1 MGDIPPP
8 FEAILF
14 DLDGTLIEFKFR
26 IREAH
31 QAMIEYIR
39 NLGYDV
45 SRIGDHTK
53 TQDVIDDVKRQ
64 WDELAH
70 TDARSFELVRNGLF
84 RILDEFESS
93 AALDSRPFPGSL
105 ETIRSVRQVKIF
117 AGLVTNSGRRAVQTI
132 LNAHGFTPYLSS
144 IVTRNE
150 MSRLKPSPVGLLAAI
165 AQLGVEPERSLY
177 VGDSILDIEAA
188 REARMSCAAVTTG
201 LYDQDTLRK
210 FKPDFV
216 LRSIEELKSIIH

>member
-1 MGDIPPP
+1 MGRRSPP
-8 FEAILF
+8 FKAILF

-31 QAMIEYIR
+31 QAMVEYIR

-64 WDELAH
+64 WDGLDQ
-70 TDARSFELVRNGLF
+70 TDSRSFELIRNGLF
-84 RILDEFESS
+84 EILDEFESN

-105 ETIRSVRQVKIF
+105 ETIRSVHQGKIF

-132 LNAHGFTPYLSS
+132 LDAHGFAPYLSS
-144 IVTRNE
+144 IITRNE

-165 AQLGVEPERSLY
+165 AQLGVEPENSLY

-188 REARMSCAAVTTG
+188 KEARMRCAAVTTG
-201 LYDQDTLRK
+201 LYDQAELRK
-210 FKPDFV
+210 FNPDFM
-216 LRSIEELKSIIH
+216 LDSIEELKSMIR